1 MENST
6 KIINFCHPQSYGLRV
21 TYKLIIC
28 MCVFS
33 DHSVIGRY
41 HRYWLLIGQYSI
53 LLALARRQY
62 SILLALVRRQ
72 LAFFWHWPGV
82 SIAYFWNQPDVS
94 IAFFW
99 HEHSV
104 FTLGGV
110 GYKFGLSL
118 G

>member
-1 MENST
+1 MFLT
-6 KIINFCHPQSYGLRV
+6 TLLLVDTTDTG
-21 TYKLIIC
+21 
-28 MCVFS
+28 FS
-33 DHSVIGRY
+33 LV
-41 HRYWLLIGQYSI
+41 SI
-53 LLALARRQY
+53 AFFWHWPGV
-62 SILLALVRRQ
+62 SI
-72 LAFFWHWPGV
+72 AFFWHWPGV

>member
-1 MENST
+1 MFLSPTVLRTEGDLQVDHLCVCVYVSHHS
-6 KIINFCHPQSYGLRV
+6 IIGQ
-21 TYKLIIC
+21 
-28 MCVFS
+28 
-33 DHSVIGRY
+33 Y

-110 GYKFGLSL
+110 GYKFGLCL

>member
-1 MENST
+1 M
-6 KIINFCHPQSYGLRV
+6 
-21 TYKLIIC
+21 TYKLIIS
-28 MCVFS
+28 VFLTTLLLVDTTDTGFS
-33 DHSVIGRY
+33 LVSSV
-41 HRYWLLIGQYSI
+41 